1 MSGLTLK
8 QQLGLNVSNAQAS
21 YEKLQVSSKL
31 LHSYYE
37 SLIEATNIFKT
48 ALEEQNIEQLFELEK
63 VAQEFDYQRT
73 LDAEKR
79 RNSLTALETIRNN
92 WINCQNPNF
101 VRRHFSNAHS
111 GIGMATKPVK
121 DTAMDT
127 NIQSQCKKL
136 SVLGSGLAA
145 PAEKLFYKV
154 RQDCL
159 KFIGKQHNLMINQ
172 HLGLIKSQSQDL
184 SR

>member
-1 MSGLTLK
+1 MNGLTHKENLII
-8 QQLGLNVSNAQAS
+8 QVSKAQTAF
-21 YEKLQVSSKL
+21 EKLQNSSNL
-31 LHSYYE
+31 LKGYYKN
-37 SLIEATNIFKT
+37 LLAATNIFTK
-48 ALEEQNIEQLFELEK
+48 ALKEQNIEQLFELEK

-79 RNSLTALETIRNN
+79 RNSLTALETMKTN
-92 WINCQNPNF
+92 WINCQNPEF

-136 SVLGSGLAA
+136 AVLGSGLAA
-145 PAEKLFYKV
+145 PAEKQFYKV

-172 HLGLIKSQSQDL
+172 HLGLAKSRSHEL

>member
-1 MSGLTLK
+1 MNGLILK
-8 QQLGLNVSNAQAS
+8 SELGLQVSNAQVS
-21 YEKLQVSSKL
+21 YEKLQASSKI
-31 LHSYYE
+31 LHTYYRRL
-37 SLIEATNIFKT
+37 SKATAIFSQ
-48 ALEEQNIEQLFELEK
+48 ALKEQDIDQLFELEK

-79 RNSLTALETIRNN
+79 RNSLTALETMKMN
-92 WINCQNPNF
+92 WINCQNPDF
-101 VRRHFSNAHS
+101 VLRHYSNAHS

-136 SVLGSGLAA
+136 AVLGSGLAA
-145 PAEKLFYKV
+145 PAEKSFYKI

-172 HLGLIKSQSQDL
+172 HLGLTKSQNL
-184 SR
+184 S

>member
-1 MSGLTLK
+1 MSGSIHNDKLILK
-8 QQLGLNVSNAQAS
+8 VTAAYSLFCESQKNKSIQA
-21 YEKLQVSSKL
+21 
-31 LHSYYE
+31 YYKN
-37 SLIEATNIFKT
+37 LVDATNIFSK
-48 ALEEQNIEQLFELEK
+48 ALQEQDIEQLFELEK
-63 VAQEFDYQRT
+63 TAQEFDYQRT

-79 RNSLTALETIRNN
+79 RNSLTALETIKNN

-101 VRRHFSNAHS
+101 VRRHFSKAHS

-136 SVLGSGLAA
+136 AVLGSGLAA
-145 PAEKLFYKV
+145 PAEKNFYKI
-154 RQDCL
+154 RQECL
-159 KFIGKQHNLMINQ
+159 KFIAKQHNLMINQ
-172 HLGLIKSQSQDL
+172 HLGLSKSQGL

>member
-1 MSGLTLK
+1 MNGLNLK
-8 QQLGLNVSNAQAS
+8 NELGFNVSNAQAS
-21 YEKLQVSSKL
+21 YEKLQASSKIFQ
-31 LHSYYE
+31 SYCRR
-37 SLIEATNIFKT
+37 LNGATEVFKK
-48 ALEEQNIEQLFELEK
+48 ALKEQNIDQLFELEK

-79 RNSLTALETIRNN
+79 RNSLTALETIKMN
-92 WINCQNPNF
+92 WLNCQNPDF
-101 VRRHFSNAHS
+101 VRRHYANAHS

-136 SVLGSGLAA
+136 AVLGSGLAA
-145 PAEKLFYKV
+145 PAEKAFYKI

-159 KFIGKQHNLMINQ
+159 KFIGKQHTLMINQ
-172 HLGLIKSQSQDL
+172 HLGLSKSKEQLNDF
-184 SR
+184 

>member
-8 QQLGLNVSNAQAS
+8 QQLGLHVSNAQAS
-21 YEKLQVSSKL
+21 YEKLQASSKI
-31 LHSYYE
+31 LHSYYQRLNKA
-37 SLIEATNIFKT
+37 SDIFIKV
-48 ALEEQNIEQLFELEK
+48 LQEQDIEQLFELEK
-63 VAQEFDYQRT
+63 TAQEFDYQRT

-79 RNSLTALETIRNN
+79 RNSLTSLETIRNN

-136 SVLGSGLAA
+136 AVLGSGLAT
-145 PAEKLFYKV
+145 PAEKNFYKI
-154 RQDCL
+154 RQKCL
-159 KFIGKQHNLMINQ
+159 KFIGNQHNLMINQ
-172 HLGLIKSQSQDL
+172 HLGLLK
-184 SR
+184 